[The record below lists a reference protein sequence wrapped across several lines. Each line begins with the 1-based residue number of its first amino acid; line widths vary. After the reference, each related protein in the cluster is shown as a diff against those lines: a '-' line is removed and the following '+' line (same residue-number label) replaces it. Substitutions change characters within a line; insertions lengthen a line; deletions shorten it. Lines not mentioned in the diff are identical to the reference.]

1 MDDNEQNLDDIKQL
15 SQYIHNITKNI
26 QNIDNQLN
34 NSRQFSKQK
43 CDTINENDDDDSP
56 VTKKFYL
63 NQQQPSTNE
72 SDSEIPNPFLRRY
85 KIKKKLSLQ
94 APSLESAPHKTYFSN
109 SMSMTNC
116 QAFPNITHKKDS
128 NSIHEEIENIYQ
140 EIDTRNMSDD
150 RGEEEDEKVQNEKAL
165 SKGNNN
171 SNSKGS
177 ITKKKKP
184 IKLLL
189 GSSFR
194 KNQNTNKV
202 FNVTQLNNSSLSIT
216 NANNKKKNNLNLSAC
231 NNSNVNAFQSKIL
244 QKKKSS
250 RNIQS
255 NNDMIPVNNNN
266 NSMLN
271 SLRMTGAVKKGKNQ
285 LNILENSF
293 NNNWALKSAKADTKT
308 ESFQKTLPSSTLKGK
323 NIVPVN
329 NSKVKKTPINLK
341 HKAVVSSSKL
351 NKQVKPSPFV
361 KRTSNDSNKLAS
373 DKKPKQKEQQHVYK
387 GISSIQF
394 NDMLHFIKL
403 FNDSKNNSVMINT
416 NKEEYTHNKQED
428 VKAMII
434 QQKWREYFIKKNIIK
449 NHNKHENIGA
459 FCMNYLFEELDEDQN
474 FREFV
479 NELNKLNELY
489 AKCIRTKKFMDIKRS
504 ICGKKSSKMS
514 AVINLNLQSQRDQRK
529 HKKEI

>member
-128 NSIHEEIENIYQ
+128 SSIHEEIENIYQ

-150 RGEEEDEKVQNEKAL
+150 GEEEERVQNEKAL

-177 ITKKKKP
+177 IAKKKKP

-202 FNVTQLNNSSLSIT
+202 FNVTQLNSSSLSIP
-216 NANNKKKNNLNLSAC
+216 NANNKKKNNLNLSAY
-231 NNSNVNAFQSKIL
+231 NNSNVNSFQSKIL

-250 RNIQS
+250 RNIQN
-255 NNDMIPVNNNN
+255 NNDMIPVNNN

-308 ESFQKTLPSSTLKGK
+308 ESFQKTLPSTLKGK
-323 NIVPVN
+323 NIIPVN
-329 NSKVKKTPINLK
+329 NNKVKKTPVNLK

-361 KRTSNDSNKLAS
+361 KRASNDSNKLTS
-373 DKKPKQKEQQHVYK
+373 EKKPKQKEQQHIYK
-387 GISSIQF
+387 GISSLQF

-403 FNDSKNNSVMINT
+403 FNDSRNKSKMINT
-416 NKEEYTHNKQED
+416 NKEYVYDKQED
-428 VKAMII
+428 VKAVII
-434 QQKWREYFIKKNIIK
+434 QQKWREYFIKKNIIG
-449 NHNKHENIGA
+449 NHNKHENVA
-459 FCMNYLFEELDEDQN
+459 MFCVNYLFEELNENQN

-479 NELNKLNELY
+479 NELNRLNELY
-489 AKCIRTKKFMDIKRS
+489 AKCVRCKKFMDIKRS
-504 ICGKKSSKMS
+504 ICGKESSKMS
-514 AVINLNLQSQRDQRK
+514 AVINLNLQNQRSHRK